1 MEITLKSKY
10 CLYVIIPVC
19 FFSVTI
25 CNLLIDFLLYK
36 DMLSELNVAFHK
48 YSETLF
54 EYVSGKTQQ
63 IQLFKLENI
72 LKG

>member
-1 MEITLKSKY
+1 
-10 CLYVIIPVC
+10 
-19 FFSVTI
+19 
-25 CNLLIDFLLYK
+25 LYK

-48 YSETLF
+48 FSETLF
-54 EYVSGKTQQ
+54 EYVPGKTQQ